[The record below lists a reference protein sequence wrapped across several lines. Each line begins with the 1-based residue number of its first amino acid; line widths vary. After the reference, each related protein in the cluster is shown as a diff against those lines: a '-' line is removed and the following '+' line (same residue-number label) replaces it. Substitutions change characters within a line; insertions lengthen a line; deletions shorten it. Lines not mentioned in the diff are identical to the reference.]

1 MNQKWYWIELIG
13 FDKEQPDLGVEDFL
27 SRIPKDICGISL
39 LLYTVDFVCLHTGL
53 AQEQPLPRAAC
64 SYGGHPYNE
73 ERKLQSWTNWELKRL
88 IESLQDVYKRQVLWR
103 SRRFPGRPGPEPSW
117 L

>member
-64 SYGGHPYNE
+64 SYAVIH
-73 ERKLQSWTNWELKRL
+73 
-88 IESLQDVYKRQVLWR
+88 IMR
-103 SRRFPGRPGPEPSW
+103 SANCKAGPTGS
-117 L
+117 